1 MTNNP
6 KSWPKKG
13 EQLFRSN
20 IDWWHN
26 ACLNYCPDPYD
37 MYALGY
43 KRAGD
48 FLAQHV
54 MKTRRYQDVL
64 VYPLVFLYR
73 QYLELRLKELIKAGS
88 LLIDKPQRFPKHHRI
103 DRLWNQCRRILE
115 EAYPEDCSEDFN
127 AAEGYIKQFSE
138 KDPISI
144 AFRYPTDKKGK
155 KSLPGV
161 THINLR
167 SFSEIMDNLASLLEA
182 ASTGISYY
190 LDLKWDMESSI

>member
-6 KSWPKKG
+6 KSSPKKG

-26 ACLNYCPDPYD
+26 ACLNYCPDALD

-43 KRAGD
+43 KHAGD

-54 MKTRRYQDVL
+54 IKTRRHQDVL

-88 LLIDKPQRFPKHHRI
+88 LLIDKSQSYPKHHKI
-103 DRLWNQCRRILE
+103 DVLWKQCRKILE
-115 EAYPEDCSEDFN
+115 EAYPEDCSADLNAVEDC
-127 AAEGYIKQFSE
+127 IKQFSE
-138 KDPISI
+138 YDPSST

-155 KSLPGV
+155 KSLPGL
-161 THINLR
+161 THINLKN
-167 SFSEIMDNLASLLEA
+167 FSEIMENLASLLDG
-182 ASTGISYY
+182 ASTGISCY
-190 LDLKWDMESSI
+190 LDMKWDMESSI

>member
-1 MTNNP
+1 MTDKS

-13 EQLFRSN
+13 EQLFRSD

-26 ACLNYCPDPYD
+26 ACLNYCPDPLD
-37 MYALGY
+37 LYALGY

-54 MKTRRYQDVL
+54 IKTRRHQDVL

-88 LLIDKPQRFPKHHRI
+88 LLIDKSQRFPKHHSI
-103 DRLWNQCRRILE
+103 NVLWKQCRKILE
-115 EAYPEDCSEDFN
+115 EAFPEDSSEDFDSV
-127 AAEGYIKQFSE
+127 EDCIKQFSE
-138 KDPISI
+138 HDPSST

-155 KSLPGV
+155 KSLPGL
-161 THINLR
+161 THINLKI
-167 SFSEIMDNLASLLEA
+167 FSEIMDNLASLLEA

-190 LDLKWDMESSI
+190 LDLKWEMESSI